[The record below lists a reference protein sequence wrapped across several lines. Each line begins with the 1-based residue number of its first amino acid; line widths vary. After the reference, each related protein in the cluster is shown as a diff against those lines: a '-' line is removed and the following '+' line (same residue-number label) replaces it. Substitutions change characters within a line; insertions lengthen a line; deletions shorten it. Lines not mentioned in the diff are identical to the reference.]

1 MSGVR
6 SYNCNNLVL
15 EKIHFLKIIAE
26 KLAYIEKNL
35 YLCIID
41 AKRTKASKNC
51 GITMEKI
58 FPSARGSSTS
68 YNRKIKD

>member
-15 EKIHFLKIIAE
+15 EKKSHFYLKIIADF
-26 KLAYIEKNL
+26 LAHVDKNS

-51 GITMEKI
+51 GITMKQN
-58 FPSARGSSTS
+58 FLSARESVA
-68 YNRKIKD
+68 